1 MPVNPRLHRGLA
13 FSGLRFDCVLNDAKA
28 WQRPPAIWPRRA
40 RRASWIGQAP
50 SSLPA
55 GEEQA
60 KSRRSRQ
67 CQSAP
72 SFIAIGPSEMG
83 ASAISAGPEFAP
95 VSDAP
100 SCRQNLLMAWR
111 REVAGLPPPV
121 KPWRFLKRRSCP
133 WRPSWARLAWLQ
145 PWAQRPPWERPVSF
159 QQAWALPPWAPLRA
173 GQPQA

>member
-1 MPVNPRLHRGLA
+1 MTPRHGSARQP
-13 FSGLRFDCVLNDAKA
+13 SGRAG
-28 WQRPPAIWPRRA
+28 REEPARQA
-40 RRASWIGQAP
+40 RRQA
-50 SSLPA
+50 A
-55 GEEQA
+55 CRQA
-60 KSRRSRQ
+60 KNRRSKQ
-67 CQSAP
+67 SQSAP

-83 ASAISAGPEFAP
+83 ANAISKGPEFAP

-100 SCRQNLLMAWR
+100 SCHQNLLWPGGEKLR
-111 REVAGLPPPV
+111 AGSGAAGRPPPV
-121 KPWRFLKRRSCP
+121 RPWRFLRRRSCP